1 MQHGNEDTGSLL
13 HSQTLGLRSKA
24 STENLRTSKAM
35 FKQSIFQSKTVTGNE
50 GGYWVGQGG
59 HAKLFKANLE
69 IIFFFRSTKRNAKKE
84 L

>member
-1 MQHGNEDTGSLL
+1 
-13 HSQTLGLRSKA
+13 
-24 STENLRTSKAM
+24 M

-50 GGYWVGQGG
+50 GGYWVGLGG